1 MCPYIDYPF
10 IHCGQ
15 WVFALSCPLISLY
28 LIIHLTFPYEFPS
41 PKEVEDNPILL
52 LVLRRKVLSLIGI
65 YVLCFVLYWFPLT
78 IPSNPNPKENWL
90 LSLADKYLENECLIY
105 SVLVLLA
112 AGTIVFRHGT
122 KQYTHALDRIAVCCF
137 SISAACMQVS
147 HRFSLLWSS
156 LSLCMFFIISVV
168 LEICQIETTHGKT
181 QAPDVEESPC
191 NMTFCALQSYEQL
204 FDSRKVIAENLKDI
218 IIHSKFTP
226 FTICVSGTWGIGK
239 TSVVNGALALIKEK
253 YKDQYET
260 IYINA
265 LELDTTQSLKIY
277 VFRQIQRILK
287 ERGTYVGI
295 GSDYQQFMAAAAGVV
310 SESAQKFIT
319 SAWARAPY
327 ADYREEQFDL
337 EKSLSDALGTHG
349 RLIIVIDDVER
360 CDSKKAMEFL
370 FFLKEIATMDHCIAI
385 FLTDYK
391 LFVNAVK
398 GLHIDAPE
406 QFMDKFFNRHIEL
419 HGVQPEEAMAYYEQN
434 DLFWK
439 SLGENLR
446 NPSEIYAHAVKGL
459 DAKLEKVAN
468 NSASTDNSQAK
479 EDEYR
484 RLLSEFKEQFTNPRY
499 LTKLYSLLCEYR
511 DTLKEVYSTT
521 DTTKKDCYFSIILL
535 DELLFFAAYIET
547 FFPDEIR
554 AFQQGEPA
562 SFEDLVRRQPLIAAL
577 SEGFLYNSKIISG
590 ISMTEYTI
598 SRRWRFIKL
607 FYQERER
614 LSEIATPYTTHQA
627 ELIAM
632 LEEGHTEFSPDTW
645 TQCITAVIQEYS
657 FLNIEDANRQE
668 TGMLYIS
675 KLLNIAQQ
683 RLMEGRW
690 TQEQVLAFMKH
701 NSSNV
706 SCLTEQLAI
715 MKEVWD
721 TCNTFFYTSPAILD
735 QLQYFSI
742 KYVSG
747 RLHKITQLLKYTL
760 SLKDEDRNYKCLK
773 EASDAAFSTGQ
784 PAERII
790 ERYLSTIEKLSCY
803 PNVNKTSNVF
813 DQLDSLVKCL
823 KDNLSNRSGEKYPDV
838 CQSVEVAERSVTDL
852 RYFSLIIGKF
862 SEDAVMESTPLDIL
876 QEAETLKHEIPNS
889 TISKYLD
896 QAAFHARVD
905 QLFNKIQSEQTGSL
919 TTDQINHLQDFLTEY
934 YIRTGSDVSKYRR
947 ILMHYK

>member
-78 IPSNPNPKENWL
+78 IPSNPDPKENWL

-112 AGTIVFRHGT
+112 VGTIVFRHGT

-156 LSLCMFFIISVV
+156 LSLCMLFIISVV
-168 LEICQIETTHGKT
+168 LETCQIETTHDKT
-181 QAPDVEESPC
+181 QAPDVEEAPC

-204 FDSRKVIAENLKDI
+204 FDSRKVIAEKLKDI
-218 IIHSKFTP
+218 IIHSEFTP
-226 FTICVSGTWGIGK
+226 FTICISGKWGIGK

-265 LELDTTQSLKIY
+265 LELDTTQSLKVY

-327 ADYREEQFDL
+327 ADYREEQVDL
-337 EKSLSDALGTHG
+337 EKSLSDALGTNG

-398 GLHIDAPE
+398 ELHIDAPE

-419 HGVQPEEAMAYYEQN
+419 LGVQPEEAMAYYEQN
-434 DLFWK
+434 TSFWK

-446 NPSEIYAHAVKGL
+446 NPSEIYAHTVKGL
-459 DAKLEKVAN
+459 EDNLNKAAN
-468 NSASTDNSQAK
+468 NSASENNSQAK
-479 EDEYR
+479 KAECR

-499 LTKLYSLLCEYR
+499 LTKLYSLLFEYR
-511 DTLKEVYSTT
+511 DALKEVYSTT

-535 DELLFFAAYIET
+535 DKLLFFAAYIET

-562 SFEDLVRRQPLIAAL
+562 SFEDFVRRQPLIAVL
-577 SEGFLYNSKIISG
+577 SEGFLYTKLLSEIF
-590 ISMTEYTI
+590 MTDYTI

-607 FYQERER
+607 FYQERKR
-614 LSEIATPYTTHQA
+614 LSEIATPYTSQEA

-632 LEEGHTEFSPDTW
+632 LEAGHTEFSPDTW
-645 TQCITAVIQEYS
+645 TQCITAVIREYS
-657 FLNIEDANRQE
+657 FLNIEDASRQE
-668 TGMLYIS
+668 TGMFYIS

-690 TQEQVLAFMKH
+690 TQEQVLAFMEH
-701 NSSNV
+701 NSNNDSY
-706 SCLTEQLAI
+706 LTEQLAI
-715 MKEVWD
+715 METVWN
-721 TCNTFFYTSPAILD
+721 TCNTFFYTSPALLE
-735 QLQYFSI
+735 QLQHFSI

-747 RLHKITQLLKYTL
+747 RLRKITRLF
-760 SLKDEDRNYKCLK
+760 NYVLVPREGSHDYECIKKAL
-773 EASDAAFSTGQ
+773 DVAFSANQSVECTIGSYL
-784 PAERII
+784 AII
-790 ERYLSTIEKLSCY
+790 KDLSYHPKVTEVSD
-803 PNVNKTSNVF
+803 VF
-813 DQLDSLVKCL
+813 DQLDSLVMYFKG
-823 KDNLSNRSGEKYPDV
+823 DLSARREGGRIDV
-838 CQSVEVAERSVTDL
+838 RQSLEDAKQSATDL
-852 RYFSLIIGKF
+852 RYFSLITEKF
-862 SEDAVMESTPLDIL
+862 SEDAVTGSTTLDIWHETEALTHDLIANKGLDQTAFHVRVKQLFDKIQDERATPLT
-876 QEAETLKHEIPNS
+876 E
-889 TISKYLD
+889 
-896 QAAFHARVD
+896 
-905 QLFNKIQSEQTGSL
+905 
-919 TTDQINHLQDFLTEY
+919 DQINYLGDFLTEY
-934 YIRTGSDVSKYRR
+934 YIRTGRDVLKYRSF
-947 ILMHYK
+947 LMNYI